1 MIMQDKVVFI
11 TGANG
16 GLGSSVTRAFLQQGA
31 RVIGASLRIKA
42 ADFPQPNFEAMT
54 LDFSKLDE
62 IKLGVGKIV
71 ERYGQLDVLVHV
83 LGGFAGGLSIAE
95 TTDEM
100 WNQMQSMNLTAAF
113 HVFRETIPHLRKSGR
128 GRLIAIGSLTAAQPH
143 ANLGAY
149 VVSKAALAMLV
160 QTVAL
165 ENADVGLTAN
175 VILPGTMD
183 TQANRKSMPHADFS
197 NWAKT
202 DDVADLVLALAGEQ
216 TKYMTCLAIPIEGG
230 RS

>member
-1 MIMQDKVVFI
+1 MRDKVVFI

-16 GLGSSVTRAFLQQGA
+16 GLGTSVTNAFLQQGA

-54 LDFSKLDE
+54 IDFNKLDE
-62 IKLGVGKIV
+62 IKRGVTKIV
-71 ERYGQLDVLVHV
+71 ERYGRLDVLVHL
-83 LGGFAGGLSIAE
+83 LGGFAGGPSVAE
-95 TTDEM
+95 TSDAM
-100 WNQMQSMNLTAAF
+100 WEQMQSINLTAAF
-113 HVFRETIPHLRKSGR
+113 QVFRESIPPLRKSSS

-149 VVSKAALAMLV
+149 VTFKAALAMLV

-183 TQANRKSMPHADFS
+183 TPGNRKAMPDADFS
-197 NWAKT
+197 KWAKT
-202 DDVADLVLALAGEQ
+202 EDVADLVLSIASDQARHLTG
-216 TKYMTCLAIPIEGG
+216 LAIPIEGS
-230 RS
+230 RA

>member
-1 MIMQDKVVFI
+1 MKDRIVFI

-16 GLGSSVTRAFLQQGA
+16 GLGTSVTNAFLRAGA

-42 ADFPQPNFEAMT
+42 ADFPQSNFEAMT

-62 IKLGVGKIV
+62 IKRGVEKIV
-71 ERYGQLDVLVHV
+71 ERYGRLDVLVHV
-83 LGGFAGGLSIAE
+83 LGGFAGGPSVAE
-95 TTDEM
+95 TSDEL
-100 WNQMQSMNLTAAF
+100 WNQMQNINLTSAF
-113 HVFRETIPHLRKSGR
+113 QVFRESIPHLRKSSS

-149 VVSKAALAMLV
+149 VTFKAALAMLV

-165 ENADVGLTAN
+165 ENADAGLTAN

-183 TQANRKSMPHADFS
+183 TPGNRKAMPDADFS
-197 NWAKT
+197 KWAKT
-202 DDVADLVLALAGEQ
+202 EDVADLVLSLASDHAKHLTG
-216 TKYMTCLAIPIEGG
+216 LAIPIEGG
-230 RS
+230 RG

>member
-1 MIMQDKVVFI
+1 MEDKVVFI

-16 GLGSSVTRAFLQQGA
+16 GLGTSVTQAFLRRGA

-54 LDFSKLDE
+54 INLSKLDE
-62 IKLGVGKIV
+62 IKRGVAKIV
-71 ERYGQLDVLVHV
+71 ERHGRLDVLVHV
-83 LGGFAGGLSIAE
+83 LGGFAGGPSVAD
-95 TTDEM
+95 TTDAM
-100 WNQMQSMNLTAAF
+100 WEQMQSINLTSAF
-113 HVFRETIPHLRKSGR
+113 QVFRESIPHLRKSPS

-149 VVSKAALAMLV
+149 VTFKAALAMLV

-165 ENADVGLTAN
+165 ENADAGLTAN

-183 TQANRKSMPHADFS
+183 TPANRKAMPDADFS
-197 NWAKT
+197 KWAKT
-202 DDVADLVLALAGEQ
+202 DDVADLVLSLAGEQ
-216 TKYMTCLAIPIEGG
+216 ARHLTGLAIPIEGG
-230 RS
+230 LA

>member
-1 MIMQDKVVFI
+1 MPDKVVFI

-16 GLGSSVTRAFLQQGA
+16 GLGSSVTRAFLRQGA

-42 ADFPQPNFEAMT
+42 ADFPQPNFEPMT
-54 LDFSKLDE
+54 LDFSKPDE
-62 IKLGVGKIV
+62 IKRGVAKIV
-71 ERYGQLDVLVHV
+71 EHFGRLDVLVHV
-83 LGGFAGGLSIAE
+83 LGGFAGGPSVAE

-100 WNQMQSMNLTAAF
+100 WEQMQNINLTAAF
-113 HVFRETIPHLRKSGR
+113 QVFRESIPHLRKSNC

-149 VVSKAALAMLV
+149 VTFKAALAMLV

-165 ENADVGLTAN
+165 ENAGTPLTAN

-183 TQANRKSMPHADFS
+183 TPANRKSMPDADFS
-197 NWAKT
+197 KWAKT
-202 DDVADLVLALAGEQ
+202 DDVADLVLSLADEQ
-216 TKYMTCLAIPIEGG
+216 AKHLNGLAIPIEGG
-230 RS
+230 RG

>member
-1 MIMQDKVVFI
+1 MQDQVVFI

-16 GLGSSVTRAFLQQGA
+16 GLGSSVTRAFLKQGA

-42 ADFPQPNFEAMT
+42 ADFPQPNFEAMAI
-54 LDFSKLDE
+54 DFDKLDE
-62 IKLGVGKIV
+62 IKRGVAKIV
-71 ERYGQLDVLVHV
+71 ERHGRLDVLVHV
-83 LGGFAGGLSIAE
+83 LGGFAGGPAIAE

-100 WNQMQSMNLTAAF
+100 WEQMQSINLTAAF
-113 HVFRETIPHLRKSGR
+113 RVFRVSIPHLRKSPS

-149 VVSKAALAMLV
+149 VTFKAALAMLV

-183 TQANRKSMPHADFS
+183 TPTNRKAMPDADFS
-197 NWAKT
+197 KWAKT
-202 DDVADLVLALAGEQ
+202 DNVADLVLSLAGVQ
-216 TKYMTCLAIPIEGG
+216 ARHMTGLAIPIEGG
-230 RS
+230 RH